1 LTATLSARSNPNG
14 PVYGL
19 AHFLEIK
26 MTTTFKYIGQKDVER
41 AFEEDTG
48 IAWLPGEEHEI
59 KDEAIANK
67 MKKYDGVWQVV
78 ETKPAGLADAKIGTG
93 KSIDFSFIDG
103 KEVDMTAM
111 DKTQLHAIAKTMGVV
126 VHANAGAD
134 TVRTAIIAAQAAK

>member
-19 AHFLEIK
+19 AHFLEIT

-78 ETKPAGLADAKIGTG
+78 ETKPAGLADAKIGTRTTETTAV
-93 KSIDFSFIDG
+93 DG
-103 KEVDMTAM
+103 KDVDMTAM
-111 DKTQLHAIAKTMGVV
+111 DKAQLHALAKTLGVV

-134 TVRTAIIAAQAAK
+134 TVRVAIIASQVAK

>member
-1 LTATLSARSNPNG
+1 
-14 PVYGL
+14 
-19 AHFLEIK
+19 

-78 ETKPAGLADAKIGTG
+78 ETKPAGLADAKAAQ
-93 KSIDFSFIDG
+93 DG
-103 KEVDMTAM
+103 KDAGLDAM
-111 DKTQLHAIAKTMGVV
+111 DKAELHALAKTLGIV

-134 TVRTAIIAAQAAK
+134 TVRTAITTAQASK